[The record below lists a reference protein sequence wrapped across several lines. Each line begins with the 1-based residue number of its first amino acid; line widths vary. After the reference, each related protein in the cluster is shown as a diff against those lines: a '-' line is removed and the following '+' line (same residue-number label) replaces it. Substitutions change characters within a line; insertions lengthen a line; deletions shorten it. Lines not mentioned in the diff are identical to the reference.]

1 MPDDDESPPVIDDE
15 APPVEPHANERARRI
30 AVVADFLGQHE
41 RIFNVLSTT
50 VTAVFTVVL
59 ATSTVFLW
67 KETKDLRDFAQQ
79 QSADMKDSIA
89 EANRSAKA
97 MEDVALAVAANARAA
112 NESVAVFKDANV
124 RQMRAYLTVGLGGV
138 LRQDSSTNYH
148 FEVRMILQ
156 NVGNTPAY
164 KEASN
169 IHVDVLPFPLP
180 QDFQFPAFDD
190 SISSAA
196 VVGPHLS
203 YILTGFAT
211 RLYSDDD
218 VHEIEF
224 GSNKRL
230 YVFGTV
236 KYEDAFGVSRK
247 TDFCQVIEFLKN
259 NGFMSRNTPNHNDA
273 D

>member
-1 MPDDDESPPVIDDE
+1 MPNDDESPPVNNEE
-15 APPVEPHANERARRI
+15 APRLQPRTTERVRRT
-30 AVVADFLGQHE
+30 AVIADFLGQHE

-50 VTAVFTVVL
+50 VTAIFTVVL

-79 QSADMKDSIA
+79 QAADMKESIA

-97 MEDVALAVAANARAA
+97 MEDVALAVAANAKAA
-112 NESVAVFKDANV
+112 NESLTVFKDANV
-124 RQMRAYLTVGLGGV
+124 RQMRAYLTVGLGGIV
-138 LRQDSSTNYH
+138 KQDSNVNYH
-148 FEVRMILQ
+148 FEVRMTLQ

-164 KEASN
+164 KEISN

-180 QDFQFPAFDD
+180 QDFQFPAFSD

-203 YILTGFAT
+203 YILTGIAP
-211 RLYSDDD
+211 RIYSDDD

-224 GSNKRL
+224 GSTKRL
-230 YVFGTV
+230 YAYGTV
-236 KYEDAFGVSRK
+236 KYEDSFGVSRK
-247 TDFCQVIEFLKN
+247 TDFCQAILFLKE
-259 NGFMSRNTPNHNDA
+259 GAFMSLNTPNHNDA